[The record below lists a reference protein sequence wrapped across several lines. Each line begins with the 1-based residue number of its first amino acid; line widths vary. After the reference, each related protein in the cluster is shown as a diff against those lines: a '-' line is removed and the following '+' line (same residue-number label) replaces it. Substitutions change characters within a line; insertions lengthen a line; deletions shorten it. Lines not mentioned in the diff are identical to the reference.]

1 MLSNWMSICLYQ
13 YLKVGPTRLCQGVG
27 EGRGGA
33 GTLSCPAPSGW
44 LCFPTWLGQSH
55 PWLSHLALLQDSAG
69 EPLYKLFKAIKHQ
82 VEKGPVD
89 AVQKKA
95 KYTLNDTG
103 LLGDDV
109 EYTPLVS
116 PQDQVPGQ
124 PQNQKLDATCFLHG
138 LSLAPIP
145 CAGPTP
151 AQGGALRATTPG
163 QLPPGFPGCCRH
175 MWGPA
180 HRMCGG
186 KCVYGEA
193 VRDVCSCDYLCVVS
207 QLHVSSLSP
216 LLSVLSHSA
225 GRGEARVLL
234 GLRTLRPFSSTR
246 DVAISRRPKPASSLG
261 RARARAPP
269 QLLLCSVPLA
279 DGERDRPG

>member
-33 GTLSCPAPSGW
+33 GTLQCPPPWGPAPSGW
-44 LCFPTWLGQSH
+44 LCFPHWLGQPH
-55 PWLSHLALLQDSAG
+55 PWLSHHALLQDSAG

-116 PQDQVPGQ
+116 PRGQVPGQ
-124 PQNQKLDATCFLHG
+124 PQNQKLDTTCFLHG
-138 LSLAPIP
+138 LTLAPIP

-151 AQGGALRATTPG
+151 AQGGAWVLDPWRGALRATA
-163 QLPPGFPGCCRH
+163 PGCCRH
-175 MWGPA
+175 VWGPA
-180 HRMCGG
+180 HQVCGG
-186 KCVYGEA
+186 KCVCGEA
-193 VRDVCSCDYLCVVS
+193 VCDVCSCDYLCV
-207 QLHVSSLSP
+207 
-216 LLSVLSHSA
+216 
-225 GRGEARVLL
+225 
-234 GLRTLRPFSSTR
+234 
-246 DVAISRRPKPASSLG
+246 AS
-261 RARARAPP
+261 
-269 QLLLCSVPLA
+269 
-279 DGERDRPG
+279 